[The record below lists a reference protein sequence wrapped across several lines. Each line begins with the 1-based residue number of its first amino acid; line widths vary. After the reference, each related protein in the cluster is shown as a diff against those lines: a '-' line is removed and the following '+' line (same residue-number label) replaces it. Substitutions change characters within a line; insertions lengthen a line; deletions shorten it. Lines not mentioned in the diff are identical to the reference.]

1 MPRFFKGESYSTS
14 NSKCLY
20 LEPYAETIQ
29 SASEAVLFITF
40 PLIIIF
46 KWNMLRDS
54 NQKGTLKQQ
63 KHSSFPSNLT
73 ASLKA
78 ESPTE
83 KLDMADT
90 KGHSL

>member
-1 MPRFFKGESYSTS
+1 
-14 NSKCLY
+14 
-20 LEPYAETIQ
+20 
-29 SASEAVLFITF
+29 
-40 PLIIIF
+40 
-46 KWNMLRDS
+46 MLRDS